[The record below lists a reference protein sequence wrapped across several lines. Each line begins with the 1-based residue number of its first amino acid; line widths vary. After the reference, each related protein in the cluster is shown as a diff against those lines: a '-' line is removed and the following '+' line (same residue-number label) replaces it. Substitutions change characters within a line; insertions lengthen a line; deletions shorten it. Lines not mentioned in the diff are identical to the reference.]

1 MSCWMSARPDYRPD
15 IDGLRAVAIAA
26 VVVFHA
32 FPAAARGGFTG
43 VDVFFVISG
52 YLISRIIWRGLDA
65 RSFTL
70 AWFYGRRVLRLFPA
84 LVLVLVTTLAAGRWL
99 FLPDAYET
107 LGKDVASAAVF
118 ASNLVLWQDAG
129 YFTENAALR
138 PLTHLWSLA
147 VEEQFYLVFPLLL
160 IAAHRSWRLTGPL
173 LALLAA
179 ASFAWNIASI
189 PADPAA
195 AFYLLPARFWELA
208 LGALLAYAQLTRSDA
223 LPARARNATAFA
235 GLGLLVLATFGPT
248 AASAFPGWWALAP
261 TGAAVLLIAA
271 GPQAIPNRR
280 LLASAPFVL
289 VGRISY
295 PLYLWHFPLLVLARV
310 QWGPSLSVPM
320 TLAIVGVSVV
330 LAYGTYRLVELPVRG
345 LARSGAWRPGV
356 LVAPLAAVGA
366 AGVAVFLAGGQP
378 GRLPVELQQLSTAAF
393 DYKQAYRESRCFLQP
408 WQGARAFRADCV
420 DGGEGKLL
428 LLWGDSHAAHLYP
441 GLQPAARER
450 HFRIA
455 QLTASACPPLL
466 GYRSSERPKCHGI
479 NQAALAKA
487 RALRPKTVVLS
498 AQWEQYRSPDGL
510 RETVAALRELGVAEI
525 VVIGPSPNWPHGL
538 AQALFR
544 QVKREG
550 LDRFPLRVKHELSDA
565 PARADRRL
573 RPLARELGVTYI
585 APLDVLCNRD
595 GCLARVEDR
604 ADQLAFWDP
613 SHFTAVG
620 SAWFVE
626 AVAPELLR
634 GF

>member
-1 MSCWMSARPDYRPD
+1 MSTRPRLDYRPD

-26 VVVFHA
+26 VVAFHA
-32 FPAAARGGFTG
+32 FPAAVRGGFTG

-52 YLISRIIWRGLDA
+52 YLISRIIWRGLA
-65 RSFTL
+65 EQSFSL

-84 LVLVLVTTLAAGRWL
+84 LILVLVATLAAGRWL

-107 LGKDVASAAVF
+107 LGKDVASAAAF

-129 YFTENAALR
+129 YFSENAALR

-160 IAAHRSWRLTGPL
+160 IATRRSWRLTGAVL
-173 LALLAA
+173 GLLAA
-179 ASFAWNIASI
+179 ASFAWNIASVH
-189 PADPAA
+189 ADAAA

-208 LGALLAYAQLTRSDA
+208 LGALLAYAQLSRRGTPSPRV
-223 LPARARNATAFA
+223 RNAAAFA
-235 GLGLLVLATFGPT
+235 GLALLVVAAFCPT
-248 AASAFPGWWALAP
+248 ASSVFPGWWALAP

-271 GPQAIPNRR
+271 GPGAIPNRR
-280 LLASAPFVL
+280 LLASALFVF

-310 QWGPSLSVPM
+310 QWGPSLSVPA
-320 TLAIVGVSVV
+320 TLTVVAASVV
-330 LAYGTYRLVELPVRG
+330 LAYGTYRFVELPVRG
-345 LARSGAWRPGV
+345 LARSRAWRPGV

-366 AGVAVFLAGGQP
+366 AGLAVFLAGGLP
-378 GRLPVELQQLSTAAF
+378 GRLPVELQQLSTVAF
-393 DYKQAYRESRCFLQP
+393 DYKHAYRESRCFLQP

-441 GLQPAARER
+441 GLRAAAGER
-450 HFRIA
+450 RFRLA

-466 GYRSSERPKCHGI
+466 DYRSSERPKCHEI

-487 RALRPKTVVLS
+487 RALRPETVVLS
-498 AQWEQYRSPDGL
+498 AQWEKYRSLEGL
-510 RETVAALRELGVAEI
+510 RGTVAALRQAGVAKI
-525 VVIGPSPNWPHGL
+525 VVVGPSPNWPHGL

-544 QVKREG
+544 EVKREG
-550 LDRFPLRVKHELSDA
+550 LDRFPTRVKHELSDA

-573 RPLARELGVTYI
+573 RPLAHELGVTYI

-620 SAWFVE
+620 SAWFVD
-626 AVAPELLR
+626 AVAPELL
-634 GF
+634 GGI

>member
-1 MSCWMSARPDYRPD
+1 
-15 IDGLRAVAIAA
+15 
-26 VVVFHA
+26 
-32 FPAAARGGFTG
+32 
-43 VDVFFVISG
+43 
-52 YLISRIIWRGLDA
+52 
-65 RSFTL
+65 
-70 AWFYGRRVLRLFPA
+70 
-84 LVLVLVTTLAAGRWL
+84 
-99 FLPDAYET
+99 
-107 LGKDVASAAVF
+107 
-118 ASNLVLWQDAG
+118 
-129 YFTENAALR
+129 
-138 PLTHLWSLA
+138 
-147 VEEQFYLVFPLLL
+147 
-160 IAAHRSWRLTGPL
+160 
-173 LALLAA
+173 
-179 ASFAWNIASI
+179 
-189 PADPAA
+189 
-195 AFYLLPARFWELA
+195 
-208 LGALLAYAQLTRSDA
+208 
-223 LPARARNATAFA
+223 
-235 GLGLLVLATFGPT
+235 
-248 AASAFPGWWALAP
+248 
-261 TGAAVLLIAA
+261 
-271 GPQAIPNRR
+271 
-280 LLASAPFVL
+280 
-289 VGRISY
+289 
-295 PLYLWHFPLLVLARV
+295 
-310 QWGPSLSVPM
+310 
-320 TLAIVGVSVV
+320 
-330 LAYGTYRLVELPVRG
+330 VRG

-408 WQGARAFRADCV
+408 WQGARAFRSDCV

-487 RALRPKTVVLS
+487 RALRPETVVLS

-525 VVIGPSPNWPHGL
+525 VVVGPSPNWPHGL

-544 QVKREG
+544 QVKRER

>member
-52 YLISRIIWRGLDA
+52 YLISRIVWHGLDA

-160 IAAHRSWRLTGPL
+160 IAAHRSWRLTGAL
-173 LALLAA
+173 LALLAT

-208 LGALLAYAQLTRSDA
+208 LGALLAYAQLTRSEA

-271 GPQAIPNRR
+271 GPEAIPNRR

-487 RALRPKTVVLS
+487 RALRPETVVLS

-525 VVIGPSPNWPHGL
+525 VVVGPSPNWPHGL